1 MQNINPFGI
10 RSETC
15 QVKLFRNKTAK
26 WKKAPAQKDEN
37 RIQENQFWGDFW
49 CIGNDHQI
57 EINAETL

>member
-37 RIQENQFWGDFW
+37 RIQENQF
-49 CIGNDHQI
+49 
-57 EINAETL
+57 